1 MFLTSPRNSVAAQI
15 NLFGR
20 LKCKTMLSPT
30 PRPPPVTAI
39 LNAHDLRV
47 LEVPSVDHLLD
58 KQFPHFPIG
67 KTFEEALS
75 EPLFAM

>member
-1 MFLTSPRNSVAAQI
+1 M
-15 NLFGR
+15 
-20 LKCKTMLSPT
+20 
-30 PRPPPVTAI
+30 TAI

>member
-20 LKCKTMLSPT
+20 LKCKTMLSPH

-39 LNAHDLRV
+39 LDALELRV
-47 LEVPSVDHLLD
+47 LEVPGVNSLLD
-58 KQFPHFPIG
+58 KRYPHFPFQ
-67 KTFEEALS
+67 KTFAEAVL